1 MITIVASA
9 FVFCLAAQE
18 KPIAKVHYNFMH
30 VNDTTQRDKH
40 LRDEVVTYLGQ
51 NSSYYTS
58 YSSERLNQDLKRQT
72 DKAGFDGNIVL
83 SKSTTSIDRNY
94 IFYPSQEKAIELASF
109 GGDSFLI
116 DSKFEV
122 PIWEIHD
129 ESKDIGGY
137 NCQKATTDFKGRKYT
152 AWFTTDLPFSSGPWK
167 LQGLPGLILTA
178 TDSREEVK
186 FEYAGFD
193 KIGGETQIVI
203 EAPSTA
209 IKSTSTEVKKL
220 EEAFKSNPQA
230 YLQSKQGRSGTTGK
244 VMFGGAVVVK
254 GGPGSTS
261 KATNISN
268 LNIKSVN
275 IKSDDSYKPSK
286 VTNNPIELTQ

>member
-1 MITIVASA
+1 M
-9 FVFCLAAQE
+9 
-18 KPIAKVHYNFMH
+18 
-30 VNDTTQRDKH
+30 
-40 LRDEVVTYLGQ
+40 
-51 NSSYYTS
+51 
-58 YSSERLNQDLKRQT
+58 
-72 DKAGFDGNIVL
+72 
-83 SKSTTSIDRNY
+83 
-94 IFYPSQEKAIELASF
+94 
-109 GGDSFLI
+109 I
-116 DSKFEV
+116 DSKFEI
-122 PIWEIHD
+122 PTWEIHD

-152 AWFTTDLPFSSGPWK
+152 AWFTTDLPFYSGPWK

-178 TDSREEVK
+178 TDSRDEVK

-193 KIGGETQIVI
+193 KLDGETQIVI

-209 IKSTSTEVKKL
+209 IKSTSAEVKKL

-244 VMFGGAVVVK
+244 MMFGGAVVVK
-254 GGPGSTS
+254 GGSSSTS
-261 KATNISN
+261 KPTNISN
-268 LNIKSVN
+268 INIKSVN